1 MIKFQNHDLGITSYF
16 KYLGLNIY
24 SKLNWKVHTNY
35 VKTKAFQLVMISSFA
50 KNKFGLKSR
59 ALEIIYKGDVI
70 PIISYACPIWILSYT
85 KSYINL
91 SFERIQ
97 RLIALRLCKAYK
109 TVSTDALNVI
119 ANLMPID
126 LTLKQRAAKFFIK
139 KGFKNELNLHGYGL
153 NYDKV
158 QKPFKY
164 YDLPHS
170 ANTTLVNMAEVQMGN
185 QMTFT
190 SGIKS

>member
-1 MIKFQNHDLGITSYF
+1 
-16 KYLGLNIY
+16 
-24 SKLNWKVHTNY
+24 
-35 VKTKAFQLVMISSFA
+35 
-50 KNKFGLKSR
+50 
-59 ALEIIYKGDVI
+59 
-70 PIISYACPIWILSYT
+70 
-85 KSYINL
+85 
-91 SFERIQ
+91 
-97 RLIALRLCKAYK
+97 
-109 TVSTDALNVI
+109 
-119 ANLMPID
+119 MPID